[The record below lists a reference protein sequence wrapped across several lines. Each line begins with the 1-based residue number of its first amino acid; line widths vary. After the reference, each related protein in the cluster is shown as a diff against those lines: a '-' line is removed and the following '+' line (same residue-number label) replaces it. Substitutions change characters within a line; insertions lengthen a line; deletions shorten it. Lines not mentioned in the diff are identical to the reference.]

1 MKDEEIDLLKKTS
14 SSVAH
19 CPTSNMCL
27 SSGLCPIR
35 RLLKSGVKVGLG
47 TDVSGG
53 YSSSILEAMRHA
65 FMMSKCVNM
74 AQTDLKPLSY
84 GELFYLATL
93 GGAQALNIDKEVG
106 NFEVGKEFDAL
117 HIDLASVS
125 SPIDLITGEDL
136 MQMVQKFIML
146 GDDRNIVQVYVQGKK
161 IKSPVRPV
169 FLV

>member
-1 MKDEEIDLLKKTS
+1 
-14 SSVAH
+14 
-19 CPTSNMCL
+19 MCL

-35 RLLKSGVKVGLG
+35 KLLQSGIKIGLG

-65 FMMSKCVNM
+65 FMMSKCVNFT
-74 AQTDLKPLSY
+74 QSDLKPLSY
-84 GELFYLATL
+84 EELFYLATL

-117 HIDLASVS
+117 HVDLSSVS
-125 SPIDLITGEDL
+125 SPIDLFPGEDL
-136 MQMVQKFIML
+136 FQIVQKFILL

-161 IKSPVRPV
+161 VKSPVRPV